1 LSRAPSTHHL
11 FGTETNQWNV
21 PMQQDFRD
29 VVITGEVDA
38 TLGDL
43 LGHLLRRFVDVLPDL
58 LARSTSLAPTAAG
71 AVQ

>member
-1 LSRAPSTHHL
+1 MH
-11 FGTETNQWNV
+11 
-21 PMQQDFRD
+21 QDFRD